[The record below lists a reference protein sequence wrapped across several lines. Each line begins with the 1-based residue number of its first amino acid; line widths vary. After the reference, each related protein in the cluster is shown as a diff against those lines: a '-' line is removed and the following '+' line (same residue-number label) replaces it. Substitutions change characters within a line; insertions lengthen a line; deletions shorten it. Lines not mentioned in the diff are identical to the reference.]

1 MSIRSFMLGHD
12 ENKIFVAIYIFLS
25 AILCT
30 FLSLFW
36 FIVIIGAHCGIDSL
50 KIYYQGA
57 DRKNAVSYSLKESRI
72 DFLFIVICLALV
84 FLCNFGVGVAG
95 LRLLRGMKTART
107 ARLVKG
113 AKTVEGTRTIRGIET
128 IRGAKTARVAKTVE
142 GTRTIR
148 GIETIRGAKT
158 ARVAKT
164 VEEAEF
170 MEEMK
175 FYEEKIGECI
185 LGKAI
190 FETGQRALGILTKP
204 PRKGVWW
211 WKSLSLGD
219 KISTI
224 ALVISLYFILINPLL
239 EGSTVQEVL
248 FTIWEEMK
256 PTIEIQLPW

>member
-142 GTRTIR
+142 
-148 GIETIRGAKT
+148 
-158 ARVAKT
+158 
-164 VEEAEF
+164 EAEF